1 MNHDIFRMTERF
13 SFLPK
18 DLVRHVVV
26 DGGDHKMKGKTDW
39 WDFHSKTF
47 SSKRFQVVLKW
58 IISKSRWFER
68 EQTRVG
74 VQSVKSWV
82 TEGNF
87 GGDDIFISGD
97 ADEVSMQ
104 NLLFLL
110 YLISVSVSQIS
121 EVDIDRWLVFYIQV
135 ISRSA
140 LHSLLNCRLV
150 SSPVTGALWF
160 PLGDPNLAF
169 KWRSSNTPW

>member
-1 MNHDIFRMTERF
+1 M
-13 SFLPK
+13 
-18 DLVRHVVV
+18 
-26 DGGDHKMKGKTDW
+26 
-39 WDFHSKTF
+39 
-47 SSKRFQVVLKW
+47 
-58 IISKSRWFER
+58 ISKSRWFER

-87 GGDDIFISGD
+87 GADDIFISGD

-121 EVDIDRWLVFYIQV
+121 EVDIDR
-135 ISRSA
+135 
-140 LHSLLNCRLV
+140 
-150 SSPVTGALWF
+150 
-160 PLGDPNLAF
+160 
-169 KWRSSNTPW
+169 